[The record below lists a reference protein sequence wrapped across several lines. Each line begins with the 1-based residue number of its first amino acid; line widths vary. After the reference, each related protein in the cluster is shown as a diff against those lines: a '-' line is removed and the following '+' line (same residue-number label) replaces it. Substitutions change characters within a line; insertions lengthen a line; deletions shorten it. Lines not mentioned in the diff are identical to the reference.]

1 VTSPGVGDRYL
12 CRGGD
17 GVRRAMADG
26 GRPGLGAPAAWCGK
40 GVMFITI
47 ENETDLGRALGGRD
61 QSTAF
66 SAIRSF
72 GGGGLSLQWRM
83 QAEPF
88 RQA

>member
-1 VTSPGVGDRYL
+1 
-12 CRGGD
+12 
-17 GVRRAMADG
+17 
-26 GRPGLGAPAAWCGK
+26 
-40 GVMFITI
+40 MFITI